1 MSLLPSGFS
10 FFRGMILGALGL
22 VVMLVGS
29 SLNDLFRFI
38 LKQPELL
45 WTLLMSFGIIL
56 AVSGPVWYWIGR
68 PAYVWFRNRGG
79 EQ

>member
-10 FFRGMILGALGL
+10 FFRGTILGVLG
-22 VVMLVGS
+22 VVATLIGFY
-29 SLNDLFRFI
+29 LNDLLRFTGE
-38 LKQPELL
+38 QPELL
-45 WTLLMSFGIIL
+45 WTLLMWFGIIL